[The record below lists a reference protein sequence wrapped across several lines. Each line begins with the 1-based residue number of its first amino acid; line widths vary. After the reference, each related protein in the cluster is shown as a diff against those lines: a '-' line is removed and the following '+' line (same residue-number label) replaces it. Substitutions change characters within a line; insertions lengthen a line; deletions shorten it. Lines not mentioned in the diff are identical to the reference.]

1 MSKTT
6 QGKKIAG
13 KARRRAKRK
22 LPVHSEPE
30 PTIAEAAAEAVD
42 PVDESQDPSA
52 NGEPLTD
59 GPSTSE

>member
-1 MSKTT
+1 VSKAT

-30 PTIAEAAAEAVD
+30 PTIAEAAAEAAPEAVD
-42 PVDESQDPSA
+42 PVE
-52 NGEPLTD
+52 EPLTD